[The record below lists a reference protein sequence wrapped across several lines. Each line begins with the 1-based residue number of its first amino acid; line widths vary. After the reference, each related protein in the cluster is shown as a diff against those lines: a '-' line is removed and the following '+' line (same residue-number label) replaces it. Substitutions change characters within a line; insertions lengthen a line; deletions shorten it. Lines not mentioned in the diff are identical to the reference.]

1 MRHRLTGKFPLH
13 ELECRDFLSELFSLM
28 CIIQSKVEPS
38 LHDTDVSLDAL
49 QCSLPPLEV
58 ITPEMK
64 AELMGGRDDEP
75 GQLTLTV
82 RR

>member
-1 MRHRLTGKFPLH
+1 MILTL
-13 ELECRDFLSELFSLM
+13 
-28 CIIQSKVEPS
+28 V
-38 LHDTDVSLDAL
+38 LDAL

-64 AELMGGRDDEP
+64 SELMGGRNDEP

-82 RR
+82 HR